1 MPRESKADRAKRAA
15 KILHA
20 LKKEYPDAQTAL
32 NFSNPLELLVAT
44 ILSAQCTDVKVNEV
58 TPELFARYRTP
69 EDYASAG
76 GELEQ
81 MVRPTGFYRNK
92 AKNIRKAA
100 RIIADEH
107 GGEVP
112 RTMEELTA
120 LPGVARKTANIVL
133 GSAYG
138 RNEGMAVDRHVQ
150 RVSGRLKLTRHKNN
164 QGDRIEKDLCALV
177 PRKEWTFFSHAL
189 VLHGRRYCTARKPNC
204 DECPLAKL
212 CPSAGKV

>member
-81 MVRPTGFYRNK
+81 MIRPTGFYRNK

-100 RIIADEH
+100 RTIADEH

-177 PRKEWTFFSHAL
+177 PRKEWTFLSHAL